1 MKIINQKVEHRK
13 YGRGTVFAL
22 RGNQVYV
29 TFGKLYGDMP
39 LPYPEAFKG
48 DMKLVDPELQEM
60 LMEEL

>member
-39 LPYPEAFKG
+39 LPYPEAFKV